1 METAMKRL
9 VLFAIAA
16 SLGGCAEAPPP
27 AEVDPQIVVGAIQR
41 AQDKADRVR
50 RLRGN
55 SPAVGLLGAAW

>member
-9 VLFAIAA
+9 VLSALAA
-16 SLGGCAEAPPP
+16 SLCGCAEAPPP
-27 AEVDPQIVVGAIQR
+27 AQVDANVVVGAIQR
-41 AQDKADRVR
+41 AQDKADQVR